1 MAQQNKYKKENP
13 SLTREQIIDIVIE
26 ESKRMNID
34 PSLVLAVIEQESSFK
49 VDAKGSKNEIGLMQ
63 LMPAVWSSYAKS
75 NPAEFNDPSEPR
87 QNIKVGIQEIKSH
100 LDRYQGDVK
109 FALAAYNW
117 GSGNLAKSKKI
128 PKVVEGYIGSVLQKK
143 SRWGIFESEAIR
155 EMQQSL
161 APTETEPE
169 QILNPQVRD
178 IKSPTR
184 GMKSLLSFPE
194 EKQNREITIPGT
206 GQTISFPGTMSD
218 SDILEALNHLFPGGP
233 GTSGSSN
240 VPPEFSAKQSQPIQQ
255 PVDPT
260 VPQTQDISYSPPEE
274 NVVPFERP
282 SLASEFFIQKPS
294 QGTVPEKVT
303 PSPVSSPDSLPAS
316 APASTDILGRRLT
329 PGRAANIKEQELDA
343 SNLFSAV
350 ATYSEHMIQEA
361 LKGYTEPAISAVG
374 ATEALGEFSGLWK
387 APGIAKGIRKGI
399 EEFAPTDKIA
409 DKWSRFMFST
419 IPRGIGYMG
428 GLLTASAGMG
438 VAAAT
443 RIIPLVT
450 AFLNLE
456 EGWESVKEAEIKDPK
471 ISFAKKFLTMA
482 VYGGIGYTEAL
493 PLLRGMSRIDRGL
506 GGKLFNKL
514 ADKGGVKLSNAIYQA
529 TEEAAQ
535 EVFAQSGKNAYR
547 KWALNLEQ
555 DLLEGVA
562 EGGAAGFVIGGFMG
576 YMTGALKSVDV
587 YNEEADAYTKELHDI
602 ESKVRKL
609 NTLIRNREQLIIDQY
624 FPDSDPSRMNWSPEE
639 VSEFESLQAE
649 DIELREYHQER
660 VSLVN
665 QLQSVG
671 AFTTKRMSELPEIY
685 TRDYTKQQELPIM
698 KEEGIK
704 PGFKAVEPTKE
715 DISMRDFLREQGSD
729 PLIPFKSKPEL
740 ENLKKQSD
748 EFIIQQ
754 ELFRRG
760 QEQRKKSG
768 RTLEGFVRLGPATE
782 IDLGLYK
789 LRGGKAYPP
798 DRETI
803 FESNPRAKEDHYQLH
818 ENLKPPQTIA
828 KIRKEDPDADLSEF
842 EKAIELGHRFYSV
855 QEPPKTPKAKGKVIG
870 YVLSGSMRAVDFP
883 IVESKA
889 KQFIKAVTD
898 HTKPPDKTPFAFM
911 SGLMIDAEV
920 LWSRDGRLDKYKK
933 KIDPDAGFDLLKYS
947 ADYDV
952 INFGFN
958 PKTDVVGGKLV
969 FRQRLKMEGV
979 ERPMLGPEVKEATV
993 ITFNR
998 GRQQAYIRKLPE
1010 GMDYTWQDP
1019 EQISKPDITPEEK
1032 RILDLEKAKSS
1043 YKILKEKL
1051 LTTRINI
1058 KDPETGEV
1066 VRTVERK
1073 GALNPSSDKEIEDA
1087 FKKIEEVLEVES
1099 ELVPDSP
1106 TKSFVPGTESSLDWR
1121 RRTREEDLVRL
1132 VQVPFVKPGQDS
1144 LTIGIS
1150 SPGSDL
1156 IDVTTNLKK
1165 WEDIARE
1172 VVMEMNPGSYDSET
1186 GKLLDTGLYDVKTK
1200 RPMAEV
1206 IEAERIEAFMGLRSP
1221 VSPFTPKVPLQL
1233 GSAIGAEG
1241 EGIRVPVDS
1250 YDAALR
1256 MKDKPRHLLTE
1267 EQRNQL
1273 DAFEEWYERYT
1284 GGIKVEAPPSV
1295 DSLKKESF
1303 IFEFH
1308 RAALRFGQRGIPTVR
1323 SSKSPV
1329 GNLTEETIR
1338 KRIVTSAAQ
1347 ATPDATLKE
1356 QGKNPDDYHNTVDND
1371 NEKEIAKDVKDLKN
1385 GVKYLE
1391 NQRLVLDH
1399 LLNMPRIIRESLD
1412 PAEKRNWIRK
1422 MVTAD
1427 KRYKR
1432 KTTEENKHEAWS
1444 IYEKWKM
1451 EARLDKALATVS
1463 KMEKDLENK
1472 NTECK

>member
-63 LMPAVWSSYAKS
+63 LMPEVWSAYAKS

-109 FALAAYNW
+109 SALAAYNW

-169 QILNPQVRD
+169 QILNPQVSD

-194 EKQNREITIPGT
+194 EKQKREITIPGT

-303 PSPVSSPDSLPAS
+303 PSPVS

-409 DKWSRFMFST
+409 NKYSRFMFST

-428 GLLTASAGMG
+428 GLLTASVGMG
-438 VAAAT
+438 VSAAA

-514 ADKGGVKLSNAIYQA
+514 ADKGGVTFSNAIYQA

-555 DLLEGVA
+555 DLFEGVA
-562 EGGAAGFVIGGFMG
+562 EGGAAGFFIGGVMG
-576 YMTGALKSVDV
+576 GMTGALKSVDV
-587 YNEEADAYTKELHDI
+587 YNEEANAYTKELHDI

-671 AFTTKRMSELPEIY
+671 GFATKRMSELPEIY

-715 DISMRDFLREQGSD
+715 DISMRDFLRKQASD
-729 PLIPFKSKPEL
+729 PLVTSMAKPEL

-748 EFIIQQ
+748 EFIKQQ
-754 ELFRRG
+754 QLFRMG
-760 QEQRKKSG
+760 QEQRKKLD
-768 RTLEGFVRLGPATE
+768 RPLEGFVRLGPATE
-782 IDLGLYK
+782 IDEGLYK
-789 LRGGKAYPP
+789 FRGGKAYPP
-798 DRETI
+798 DKETI
-803 FESNPRAKEDHYQLH
+803 FKSDLGAKADHYWLH
-818 ENLKPPQTIA
+818 VNLNPKQTLNR
-828 KIRKEDPDADLSEF
+828 IRKEDPDADLSEF
-842 EKAIELGHRFYSV
+842 EKAIELGDKIYSV
-855 QEPPKTPKAKGKVIG
+855 LIPPKTPKGKGKVIG

-889 KQFIKAVTD
+889 KQFIEAD
-898 HTKPPDKTPFAFM
+898 ADPTKKVDKTPFAFM
-911 SGLMIDAEV
+911 SGLMINAEV
-920 LWSRDGRLDKYKK
+920 LWSRDGILDKYKK
-933 KIDPDAGFDLLKYS
+933 KMPPDAGFDFQKYS

-952 INFGFN
+952 KEVAFD
-958 PKTDVVGGKLV
+958 PRRVVGGKLA
-969 FRQRLKMEGV
+969 FYQPLKMEGV
-979 ERPMLGPEVKEATV
+979 KRPMRGPEVKEATV
-993 ITFNR
+993 LTFNR

-1032 RILDLEKAKSS
+1032 RMLDLEKAKGS

-1073 GALNPSSDKEIEDA
+1073 GALDPSSDKEIEDA

-1267 EQRNQL
+1267 KQRNQL

-1284 GGIKVEAPPSV
+1284 GGIKVEDPPSV

-1391 NQRLVLDH
+1391 NQRLVLEH

-1432 KTTEENKHEAWS
+1432 NTTKQNQHKAWS
-1444 IYEKWKM
+1444 ILDKWKM
-1451 EARLDKALATVS
+1451 EEGLDKALATVS
-1463 KMEKDLENK
+1463 KMEEDLKNK